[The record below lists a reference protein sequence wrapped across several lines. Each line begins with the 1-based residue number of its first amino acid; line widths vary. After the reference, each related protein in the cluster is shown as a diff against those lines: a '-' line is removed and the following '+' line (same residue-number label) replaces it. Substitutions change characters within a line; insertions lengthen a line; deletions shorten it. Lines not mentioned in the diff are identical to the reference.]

1 MPGARCLTPRASFI
15 GIILAMEILV
25 VDDELSIRRGLAEL
39 MAENGY
45 SVRMARDGI
54 AALRAV
60 RTRRPDLVLL
70 DVMMPLMDG
79 FAVCEKIR
87 KHDRDLPILFL
98 TAKDGDADQ
107 VRGLE
112 LGADDFVSKGVDYA
126 VLLVRI
132 RKALER
138 AERLLGNAAPDNL
151 TKTEADI
158 FRLLASE
165 QGRYF
170 SALEIF
176 SAIRG
181 EGYFGD
187 EGNLRSHMSRL
198 RGKLPKGVSLL
209 SNRGRGYALVTA

>member
-1 MPGARCLTPRASFI
+1 MF
-15 GIILAMEILV
+15 GIIAGVEILV
-25 VDDELSIRRGLAEL
+25 VDDELSIRRGLAAML
-39 MAENGY
+39 ENAGY

-54 AALRAV
+54 AAFGAIRSK
-60 RTRRPDLVLL
+60 RPDLILL

-79 FAVCEKIR
+79 FKVCEEIR
-87 KHDRDLPILFL
+87 KRDRDLPIVFL
-98 TAKDGDADQ
+98 TAKDADEDQ

-112 LGADDFVSKGVDYA
+112 VGADDFVSKSSDSS

-165 QGRYF
+165 RGRYF
-170 SALEIF
+170 TAMEIF
-176 SAIRG
+176 AAIRG
-181 EGYFGD
+181 EGYAGD
-187 EGNLRSHMSRL
+187 EGNMRSHMSRL
-198 RGKLPKGVSLL
+198 RGKLPQGVTIDAM
-209 SNRGRGYALVTA
+209 RGRGYALVTA

>member
-1 MPGARCLTPRASFI
+1 
-15 GIILAMEILV
+15 MEILV
-25 VDDELSIRRGLAEL
+25 VDDELSIRKGLAAL
-39 MAENGY
+39 MVENGY

-54 AALRAV
+54 AALRAI
-60 RTRRPDLVLL
+60 RARRPELVLL

-87 KHDRDLPILFL
+87 QRDRDLPVVFL
-98 TAKDGDADQ
+98 TAKDGDLDQ

-112 LGADDFVSKGVDYA
+112 LGADDFVSKGVKNA
-126 VLLVRI
+126 VLLARI
-132 RKALER
+132 RKTLER
-138 AERLLGNAAPDNL
+138 SARLLGNNAPDDL

-165 QGRYF
+165 RGRYF
-170 SALEIF
+170 SAMEIF
-176 SAIRG
+176 SMIRG
-181 EGYFGD
+181 AGYSGD

-198 RGKLPKGVSLL
+198 RGKLPEGVSLL